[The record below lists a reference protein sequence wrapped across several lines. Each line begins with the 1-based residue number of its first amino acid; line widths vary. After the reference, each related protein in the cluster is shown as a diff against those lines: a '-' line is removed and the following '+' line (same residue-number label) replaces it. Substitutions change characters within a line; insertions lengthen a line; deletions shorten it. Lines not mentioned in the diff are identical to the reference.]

1 METSLIFT
9 GWKLVRSI
17 QYVKERNLSLK
28 TMEDGTF
35 YFQKQKTTLTIAINT
50 RVYQSLT
57 IQCVPKL
64 KTVIERNE

>member
-35 YFQKQKTTLTIAINT
+35 FFQKQKTNTRYNNT